1 LEEKPLAVVLVA
13 AGATIATALVLGSYA
28 GWPRL
33 LRLVHAR
40 HSWAWLA
47 VCLFGEL
54 VAYLG
59 YVLTIRDMARVDGG
73 PEMNLA
79 ASTTTVV
86 AGFGQAGRRRSP
98 PRRDGRP
105 SSQPRSPLKSGSRQ
119 RHRVFALGF
128 LEYAVL
134 GIGCLRR
141 LVRATGDRE
150 LRRNRSRGQEIPP
163 TRAETN

>member
-1 LEEKPLAVVLVA
+1 MIVSHHARSGFLWLEEKPLAVVLVA
-13 AGATIATALVLGSYA
+13 AGATIATAVVLGSYA

-86 AGFGQAGRRRSP
+86 AGFG
-98 PRRDGRP
+98 
-105 SSQPRSPLKSGSRQ
+105 
-119 RHRVFALGF
+119 VFAATRSSGGF
-128 LEYAVL
+128 AVDYWAF
-134 GIGCLRR
+134 RR
-141 LVRATGDRE
+141 AGAGK
-150 LRRNRSRGQEIPP
+150 RSQVV
-163 TRAETN
+163 